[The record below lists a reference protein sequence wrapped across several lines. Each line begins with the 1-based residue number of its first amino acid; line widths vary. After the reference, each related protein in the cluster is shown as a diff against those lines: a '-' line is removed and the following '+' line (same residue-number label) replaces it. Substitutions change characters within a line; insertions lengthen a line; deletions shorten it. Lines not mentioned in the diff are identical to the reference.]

1 MAIVAPADQQ
11 PVRISGFQEGLQFW
25 SKSPPEVRDAALLFA
40 AYISLPEVANKMM
53 KILGTPRAV
62 LGVLPPEDRPIATQM
77 TKWVQGDAKLYL
89 PTDQA
94 LPQELVNAFFQ
105 AQDSVVLGTLT
116 PEAAAAQMQKAVDD
130 YKAANKK

>member
-1 MAIVAPADQQ
+1 
-11 PVRISGFQEGLQFW
+11 
-25 SKSPPEVRDAALLFA
+25 
-40 AYISLPEVANKMM
+40 
-53 KILGTPRAV
+53 
-62 LGVLPPEDRPIATQM
+62 M

-105 AQDSVVLGTLT
+105 ARDSVVLGTLT